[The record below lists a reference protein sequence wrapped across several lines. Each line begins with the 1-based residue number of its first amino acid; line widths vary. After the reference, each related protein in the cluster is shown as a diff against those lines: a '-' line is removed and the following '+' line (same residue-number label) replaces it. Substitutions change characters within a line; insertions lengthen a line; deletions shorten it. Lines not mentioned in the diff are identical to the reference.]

1 MNAKRLYSLI
11 LSVTL
16 ALGSISVASADEMQL
31 CNHWRIW
38 MPMGNSLLWRRLLNL
53 QKNRVILRFLS
64 HSYPI

>member
-31 CNHWRIW
+31 PSPEAIDSMH
-38 MPMGNSLLWRRLLNL
+38 LLTPVL
-53 QKNRVILRFLS
+53 ILRFLS